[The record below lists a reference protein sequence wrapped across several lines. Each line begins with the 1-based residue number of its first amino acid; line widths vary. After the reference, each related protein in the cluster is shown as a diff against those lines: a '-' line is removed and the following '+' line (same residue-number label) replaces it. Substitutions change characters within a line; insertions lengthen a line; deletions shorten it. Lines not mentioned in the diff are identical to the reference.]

1 MIIYPDPNEEDW
13 NKSSDDLAIWEEILE
28 HETDV

>member
-1 MIIYPDPNEEDW
+1 MIINPDPNQEDW